1 MSTQQIIEQIDN
13 LSSEDKVKI
22 YSYIGE
28 KLNSEKRKNAFLI
41 LEKLRGRGKNIL
53 DLEPQDYIR
62 TIRTDD
68 RI

>member
-1 MSTQQIIEQIDN
+1 MSTKQIIEEIDN
-13 LSSEDKVKI
+13 LSPEDKVKV

-28 KLNSEKRKNAFLI
+28 KLNSEKKKKAFLV

-53 DLEPQDYIR
+53 NLEAQDYIR

-68 RI
+68 RV